1 LVQLSAGRDSS
12 KATPKHHPTAGIVPS
27 SSVASYS
34 QRASKGLV
42 SMASNSPVATSSAHK
57 AISSDHYHAKDN
69 PYSEFS
75 SSNFSVNPSENFKTT
90 NVPNKRYYQT
100 INYHHR
106 NPSFSNN
113 EKGSEKSNFLDFNKI
128 QNDKNEPFF
137 LSKVHRAAVKTTK
150 VPRAT
155 CPILRCIFQK
165 ASGTRPPCQKVFV
178 H

>member
-1 LVQLSAGRDSS
+1 MVQLSAGRDSS

-57 AISSDHYHAKDN
+57 AISSEHYHAKSQLQNSNLKSQPKDN

-75 SSNFSVNPSENFKTT
+75 SSNFSANPSENFN

-100 INYHHR
+100 INYHHQ

-113 EKGSEKSNFLDFNKI
+113 EKGSEKSIFHDFKLTIKFKI
-128 QNDKNEPFF
+128 TKMNPSFCPRFIEP
-137 LSKVHRAAVKTTK
+137 
-150 VPRAT
+150 
-155 CPILRCIFQK
+155 Q
-165 ASGTRPPCQKVFV
+165 
-178 H
+178 

>member
-57 AISSDHYHAKDN
+57 AISSDHYHAKSHLQNSNLKSQPKDN

-100 INYHHR
+100 INYLHR

-113 EKGSEKSNFLDFNKI
+113 EKGSEKSIFLDFN
-128 QNDKNEPFF
+128 
-137 LSKVHRAAVKTTK
+137 
-150 VPRAT
+150 
-155 CPILRCIFQK
+155 
-165 ASGTRPPCQKVFV
+165 
-178 H
+178 